1 MNFDYS
7 DDQKFLKSEARK
19 FLDARATAKVNRAV
33 LDDPTK
39 SYDPDLWKAV
49 AEMEGRMIQPCFT
62 AWCARC
68 QCVYLLAPDMQEF
81 PMPSAHHV
89 HKLRLWESLLGHML

>member
-1 MNFDYS
+1 MP
-7 DDQKFLKSEARK
+7 RCCRP
-19 FLDARATAKVNRAV
+19 DAEEFRSCYASV
-33 LDDPTK
+33 L
-39 SYDPDLWKAV
+39 SYGRDPDNLRKAV